1 MLRTKPL
8 SHLSIHMK
16 LSFQVKDFFVF
27 SDLNVDVFVSSGT
40 PEIPFVS
47 KVGGYKVLAFF
58 SYIYMSLCSS
68 GVDVIE
74 WFSAIWILN

>member
-1 MLRTKPL
+1 
-8 SHLSIHMK
+8 
-16 LSFQVKDFFVF
+16 
-27 SDLNVDVFVSSGT
+27 VSSGT